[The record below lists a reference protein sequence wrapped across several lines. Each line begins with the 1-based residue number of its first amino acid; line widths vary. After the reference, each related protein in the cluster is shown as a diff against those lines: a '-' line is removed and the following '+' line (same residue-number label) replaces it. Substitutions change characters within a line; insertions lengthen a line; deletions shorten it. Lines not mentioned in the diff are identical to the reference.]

1 MSSITDVRNTAVA
14 SQQHN
19 SNMNQDV
26 TKIPPKSSVPD
37 LKPSVAVL
45 VSSMPNSTSAC
56 ARHVPQSIA
65 AISSRAS
72 TNKDSVSMID
82 GTRLMGSSQPTFIE
96 NVCASTSAAGQTGTG
111 PASISTSSRF
121 PFGSTGSTFAS
132 YRPNSMSTDHK
143 ASFVVQTPVS
153 LPPTASLQ
161 LTSPTA
167 FQAQSSSYANQCLP
181 STSALMQNLQSA
193 DFVTPSLTVKGNT

>member
-1 MSSITDVRNTAVA
+1 MSSITDVRNTAVV

-19 SNMNQDV
+19 SNKNQDM
-26 TKIPPKSSVPD
+26 TKTPQKSAVPV
-37 LKPSVAVL
+37 LKPSVALL
-45 VSSMPNSTSAC
+45 VSSMPDSSSAC
-56 ARHVPQSIA
+56 AKHVPQSIV

-82 GTRLMGSSQPTFIE
+82 GTGLICSLQPTFIE
-96 NVCASTSAAGQTGTG
+96 NVCALTSAAGQTGTG
-111 PASISTSSRF
+111 PASTTTSSRF

-132 YRPNSMSTDHK
+132 CRPISMSTDHK
-143 ASFVVQTPVS
+143 ASLVVQTPVS
-153 LPPTASLQ
+153 PPPTASLQ

-193 DFVTPSLTVKGNT
+193 DFLTPSLTVKGNT